1 MNKSTS
7 RKFSSTV
14 SMSLQDE
21 ILKLL
26 QQFHQQLLQLSSIIE
41 KNAENFRPRIVT
53 DLMRKYYIGAANLTL
68 VLY

>member
-1 MNKSTS
+1 
-7 RKFSSTV
+7 
-14 SMSLQDE
+14 MSLQDE

-53 DLMRKYYIGAANLTL
+53 DLMRKYFIGAANLTL